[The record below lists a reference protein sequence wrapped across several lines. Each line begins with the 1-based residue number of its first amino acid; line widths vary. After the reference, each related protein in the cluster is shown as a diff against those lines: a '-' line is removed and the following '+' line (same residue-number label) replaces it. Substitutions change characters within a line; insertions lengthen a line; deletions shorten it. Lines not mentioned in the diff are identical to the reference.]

1 MKNVNRKNHRGESGT
16 SLILGTVSLIF
27 LVPMVGLAVDTGFL
41 YSAKSKMQA
50 SVDGAALA
58 AARSLNLGSTLQSQ
72 QSTAA
77 QNALNWFYANF
88 PASTWNSSGTNMSIA
103 GETNT
108 NSGFG
113 VSGSPAVCGA
123 VSVCIFPDATN
134 PQLDHV
140 NVTASTN
147 IPTWFMRWFGYT
159 TLNISAVGNA
169 TRRAVVVM
177 MVLDRSGSM
186 CTVGGTTNQPCTKS
200 NTTYPCAQMI
210 TAAKQFTGQFAP
222 GRDYIGLVTFSV
234 NGYVATVPT
243 TNFQSVLGYTNS
255 SGSGTGDIDNIT
267 CYHGTNTALGLS
279 MGYQAIYQTGLPGA
293 LNVLFL
299 ETDGLPNS
307 LTLNFWDSTNS
318 VAGLT
323 SGSTCKDLNGRT
335 MSSNPA
341 GFQTSAVIPVWG
353 RNVSPA
359 LNFSAAPFGTTTGYY
374 SNVPTGMIGT
384 VASDDPAA
392 SGNNTNNTMSL
403 FYPFYPA
410 AGPTSAQN
418 PPDPGTSGDPYYS
431 NVLQGVQ
438 SASPAGGCSFSTSTL
453 ESSTNPTDIE
463 WWPSTDVF
471 GNSLNPSNAYV
482 SVTTDAQ
489 GHLKNNALTGGAP
502 VYWTNFHNGVKNA
515 TDNAAYRARANATI
529 PVYVFDILLEG
540 NTTSPMDYVLMQRI
554 ANDPNGDQFN
564 ATPKYSACASG
575 CSVAGQYQ
583 GLFIDS
589 TSASELNSAFLQVSS
604 QILRLNQ

>member
-88 PASTWNSSGTNMSIA
+88 PASTWNSTGTNMSIA

-113 VSGSPAVCGA
+113 VSGSPAVCGS

-177 MVLDRSGSM
+177 IVLDRSGSM
-186 CTVGGTTNQPCTKS
+186 CGVTSQPCTKS
-200 NTTYPCAQMI
+200 DTSTPCASMI
-210 TAAKQFTGQFAP
+210 AAAKQFTGQFAP
-222 GRDYIGLVTFSV
+222 GRDYIGLVSFSTG
-234 NGYVATVPT
+234 GYVSSVPT

-255 SGSGTGDIDNIT
+255 SGTGTGDIDNIT
-267 CYHGTNTALGLS
+267 CFSGTNTAEGLS

-307 LTLNFWDSTNS
+307 LTMNFWDNTHS

-323 SGSTCKDLNGRT
+323 NSSNCTDNSTPTKKT
-335 MSSNPA
+335 MSGG
-341 GFQTSAVIPVWG
+341 GFTTASVIPNWG
-353 RNVSPA
+353 TSVGLA
-359 LNFSAAPFGTTTGYY
+359 LNAAPFGTTSGYY
-374 SNVPTGMIGT
+374 SNIPTGMIAT
-384 VASDDPAA
+384 LASDDPAA
-392 SGNNTNNTMSL
+392 SGNNNGNQIYYTFPYWNTWNNSS
-403 FYPFYPA
+403 PSSA
-410 AGPTSAQN
+410 AQSPEST
-418 PPDPGTSGDPYYS
+418 GTSGDPYYS
-431 NVLQGVQ
+431 Q
-438 SASPAGGCSFSTSTL
+438 SAQYSQGCSFSNSFTG
-453 ESSTNPTDIE
+453 STNPPDFA
-463 WWPSTDVF
+463 WWPATDVF

-482 SVTTDAQ
+482 SVTVDAQ
-489 GHLKNNALTGGAP
+489 GHLKNSTLTGGAP
-502 VYWTNFHNGVKNA
+502 VYWTNFHNGAKNA

-554 ANDPNGDQFN
+554 ANDPKADQFN
-564 ATPKYSACASG
+564 ATPKYTACASG
-575 CSVAGQYQ
+575 CSIAGQYQ

-589 TSASELNSAFLQVSS
+589 TSASELNAAFLQVSS

>member
-1 MKNVNRKNHRGESGT
+1 MKSVNRKNHRGESGT
-16 SLILGTVSLIF
+16 SLILGTASLIF
-27 LVPMVGLAVDTGFL
+27 LIPMVGLAVDTGFL
-41 YSAKSKMQA
+41 YSAKAKMQA

-88 PASTWNSSGTNMSIA
+88 PAATWNSTGTVMSIA

-108 NSGFG
+108 NAGFG

-140 NVTASTN
+140 NVNASTN

-159 TLNISAVGNA
+159 TLNISATGNA

-200 NTTYPCAQMI
+200 NTTYPCAEMI

-234 NGYVATVPT
+234 DGYVATVPT

-267 CYHGTNTALGLS
+267 CYHGTNTAEGLS
-279 MGYQAIYQTGLPGA
+279 MGYQAIFQTGLPGA

-307 LTLNFWDSTNS
+307 LALNFWDNTNT

-323 SGSTCKDLNGRT
+323 TSSPCQDTNGRT
-335 MSSNPA
+335 MNSSPTK
-341 GFQTSAVIPVWG
+341 GFLSSAVIPIWG
-353 RNVSPA
+353 RTASPA
-359 LNFSAAPFGTTTGYY
+359 LSFNAAPFATTTGYY
-374 SNVPTGMIGT
+374 SNVPTGMIGV
-384 VASDDPAA
+384 VASDDPNA
-392 SGNNTNNTMSL
+392 SGNNNSNTMSL
-403 FYPFYPA
+403 LFPFYPA
-410 AGPTSAQN
+410 SSPSAAQN
-418 PPDPGTSGDPYYS
+418 PPDAGTTGDPYYA
-431 NVLQGVQ
+431 NVAQ
-438 SASPAGGCSFSTSTL
+438 SASHCAFDGSIQ
-453 ESSTNPTDIE
+453 SSTNPSDIQ
-463 WWPSTDVF
+463 WWPSTDIF
-471 GNSLNPSNAYV
+471 GNSLNPSNAYT

-515 TDNAAYRARANATI
+515 TDNAAYRARANTTI

-554 ANDPNGDQFN
+554 ANDPNADQFN
-564 ATPKYSACASG
+564 ASPKYAACASG
-575 CSVAGQYQ
+575 CSISGQYQ
-583 GLFIDS
+583 GLFVDS
-589 TSASELNSAFLQVSS
+589 TSASELNAAFLQISS